1 MPEAK
6 PFKKLTYRLA
16 VRAKCLQ
23 CCCGSYLEVK
33 NCTSAKCALYSFR
46 LGKSP
51 KEKVNALDLLIFP
64 EDPEST
70 IYSIRKKDT
79 NEIEDDI
86 FIEDDED
93 E

>member
-1 MPEAK
+1 MPETK

-16 VRAKCLQ
+16 VRDKCRQ

-33 NCTSAKCALYSFR
+33 NCTSTKCALHSFR

-70 IYSIRKKDT
+70 IYSIRKKDM
-79 NEIEDDI
+79 NEDEDDM
-86 FIEDDED
+86 FIEDDE